1 MSMNKKLL
9 MIVSMTMTFS
19 FSILGTHAYAATNKE
34 VKSVS
39 SQEQTVTNDNINNS
53 DNTEASPFGKSV
65 KENSE
70 VKNTDNK
77 KDLELINDSNKKTD
91 KDDNDE
97 NNTDRNLSENIEDE
111 KIVPHWEYINGNL
124 HYVTEDGIVKETGW
138 FKEEDIN
145 SDADNDNEYYLDKN
159 YAAVTGWNKIGG
171 NWYYFNEKGVKQT
184 GWQLINYTWY
194 CLDEEGVMVKGWTER
209 DGSRYY
215 MNDDGAMTIGKKYID
230 GKLYFFANSGKLQTT
245 FYTYNGKDY
254 YSNKDGIVI
263 TNQWIKTKSNRY
275 YAKADG
281 SLAKGKIII
290 DGVLENFDDNGRYI
304 DGSKLRNLKGYLYVR
319 YLNVGDADC
328 AFVKLPSGE
337 TALIDTG
344 DVKTKEELVSFL
356 NNQDLKKKDGK
367 KYIDYVILTH
377 GHSDHIGGLA
387 AVLDEF
393 EVGKIYIPSNAV
405 MKDWHSNLKVSETV
419 TQSDIDMLKYDYDVY
434 MDMLDAVK
442 EHDQKLI
449 NPVPGQ
455 YIDSQNILQ
464 FVQSGKDFGPIG
476 SQVHLGEYWGMN
488 ENSAVVYLNYGD
500 FQGLFTA
507 DMEWNS
513 EKDFWTSNLLN
524 GREVD
529 VLKVPHHGNNTSS
542 TGDFL
547 AYVKAPV
554 GVISRSEQSI
564 AQNEAYT
571 NLLNNGT
578 ILYETSQSQNGGVA
592 VYSTEEN
599 WSMADYTKE

>member
-1 MSMNKKLL
+1 MSINKKLL
-9 MIVSMTMTFS
+9 MIVSMVMTFS

-53 DNTEASPFGKSV
+53 DNTEENPWGDNTKESSV
-65 KENSE
+65 

-77 KDLELINDSNKKTD
+77 NNSGLVNNGQSISNSDTDDVDKELA
-91 KDDNDE
+91 DNE
-97 NNTDRNLSENIEDE
+97 EE
-111 KIVPHWEYINGNL
+111 KEIVPHWEYEKGCIL
-124 HYVTEDGIVKETGW
+124 YVTKDGIAEETGW
-138 FKEEDIN
+138 FQEKDVN
-145 SDADNDNEYYLDKN
+145 PDADNDNKYYLDGKHS
-159 YAAVTGWNKIGG
+159 AVTGWKEIEG
-171 NWYYFNEKGVKQT
+171 NWYYFNEKGVMQT
-184 GWQLINYTWY
+184 GWQLINYCWY
-194 CLDEEGVMVKGWTER
+194 NLGKDGIMQKGWSTK
-209 DGSRYY
+209 DGYRCYL
-215 MNDDGAMTIGKKYID
+215 NDSGAMVIGKKYID
-230 GKLYFFANSGKLQTT
+230 DKLYFFAADGRLETG
-245 FYTYNGKDY
+245 FYMNNGKDY
-254 YSNKDGIVI
+254 YSDSDGVMV
-263 TNQWIKTKSNRY
+263 TNQWIKTRNSRY
-275 YAKADG
+275 YAKPDG
-281 SLAKGKIII
+281 TIAKGKIII
-290 DGVLENFDDNGRYI
+290 DGVLETFDNSGKNIKSESLD
-304 DGSKLRNLKGYLYVR
+304 DLKNNYLYVR

-356 NNQDLKKKDGK
+356 NDQDLKKKKGK

-377 GHSDHIGGLA
+377 GHSDHIGGLT

-405 MKDWHSNLKVSETV
+405 MKDWYSNLKVSETV

-442 EHDQKLI
+442 EHNQKLI

-476 SQVHLGEYWGMN
+476 SQVHLGEFWGIN

-513 EKDFWTSNLLN
+513 EKDFWKSNLLN

-564 AQNEAYT
+564 AKNEAYT

-578 ILYETSQSQNGGVA
+578 ILYETSQSKNGGVA